1 MRRRHRLGSG
11 AAARR
16 RSARA
21 LVRALAVAALAGTL
35 LSVAGPAL
43 AHPLGNF
50 TANTSA
56 HLLVGGSATRIEYVL
71 DLAEIPAFQARQT
84 IDADADGEVSGAEG
98 ERYTASE
105 CAAIAAGLSLAVDGG
120 DTAALQVEAAALDFP
135 DGEAGLQTLRLTCSL
150 RAETGPLPSGA
161 RVSYRD
167 DTRRDRAGWREV
179 SAAGDGARLLDS
191 DVPADSPSD
200 QLRDYPRDRLA
211 APLAQTTAALRVEPS
226 GGGSSPAAVGGPREG
241 PGGLVAGLDGA
252 LGGLLARRRL
262 TPGLGALA
270 LGIAFVLGMLHAVA
284 PGHGKTVMAAYLVG
298 RRGSVRDAVQ
308 LGVTVAVTH
317 TVGVLLLGAALSAS
331 EAIAPERLYPLL
343 GLASGLLFAGVGLTL
358 LRSALSQRR
367 APGSH
372 GHDHGGHDHGGHGHA
387 RHGHD
392 HGGGRAAGDAG
403 WRGLI
408 APGLAGGLVPSPSA
422 LLVLLAGTTLG
433 RSGFAVAGVL
443 AYGLGM
449 STTLVGAGW
458 VLLRARS
465 RLNGRA
471 LPARWARWRPLAE
484 AAPLATAC
492 LVVLGGLVLAARS
505 VLAA

>member
-1 MRRRHRLGSG
+1 MTGRRRPATGVGVS
-11 AAARR
+11 RR
-16 RSARA
+16 G
-21 LVRALAVAALAGTL
+21 VRALAVAALTVTL
-35 LSVAGPAL
+35 LSVASPAL

-56 HLLVGGSATRIEYVL
+56 HLLVGASATRIDYVL

-84 IDADADGEVSGAEG
+84 IDADGDGDVPTAEG
-98 ERYTASE
+98 ERYAAAE
-105 CAAIAAGLSLAVDGG
+105 CAAIAEGLTLAVNGQ
-120 DTAALQVEAAALDFP
+120 AAPVRVEATALTFP
-135 DGEAGLQTLRLTCSL
+135 DGEAGLQTLRLACTL
-150 RAETGPLPSGA
+150 RGETGPLPSGA
-161 RVSYRD
+161 TVVYGD
-167 DTRRDRAGWREV
+167 DTRRDRIGWREV
-179 SAAGDGARLLDS
+179 SAAGEGTRLLAS
-191 DVPADSPSD
+191 DVPVASSSD
-200 QLRDYPRDRLA
+200 QLRAYPQDRLA
-211 APLAQTTAALRVEPS
+211 APLAQTTATLRVDPS
-226 GGGSSPAAVGGPREG
+226 GGARSPAAAGDVRDG
-241 PGGLVAGLDGA
+241 PGGPIAGLDDL

-270 LGIAFVLGMLHAVA
+270 LGVAFVLGMLHAVA

-298 RRGSVRDAVQ
+298 RRGSVSDAVR

-317 TVGVLLLGAALSAS
+317 TVGVLVLGAALSAS
-331 EAIAPERLYPLL
+331 EAVAPERLYPLL
-343 GLASGLLFAGVGLTL
+343 GLASGLLFAAVGLGL
-358 LRSALSQRR
+358 LRSALTHRR
-367 APGSH
+367 AHHGPH
-372 GHDHGGHDHGGHGHA
+372 GHDHGARSHDHGP
-387 RHGHD
+387 
-392 HGGGRAAGDAG
+392 GGGGSG

-433 RSGFAVAGVL
+433 RAEFAVVGVL

-458 VLLRARS
+458 LLLQARS
-465 RLNGRA
+465 RMDGRA
-471 LPARWARWRPLAE
+471 VPARWARWRPLAE